1 VVSLVEYSGGG
12 NAIDE
17 FDAVTKEDVPF

>member
-1 VVSLVEYSGGG
+1 VLELVEYSGGG
-12 NAIDE
+12 NALDE